1 MVGLVG
7 VGDLRTIL
15 IHVLLV
21 VGLVDDLVV
30 NLNLANVEVVLAV
43 DRLSDV
49 EGAVGHFVDLY
60 RLLV

>member
-1 MVGLVG
+1 M
-7 VGDLRTIL
+7 L

-21 VGLVDDLVV
+21 VDLVDDLVV
-30 NLNLANVEVVLAV
+30 HLNLANVELVLAV

-49 EGAVGHFVDLY
+49 EGAVGHLVDLY